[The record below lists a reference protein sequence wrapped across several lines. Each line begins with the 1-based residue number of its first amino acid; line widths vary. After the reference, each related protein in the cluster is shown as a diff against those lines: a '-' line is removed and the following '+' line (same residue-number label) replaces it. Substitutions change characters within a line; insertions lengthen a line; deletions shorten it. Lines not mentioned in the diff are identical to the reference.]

1 MAAAALAVATSAC
14 SSPGASHSPAAV
26 QTHPTTPGRT
36 HPVGII
42 AIGHSGLTG
51 ENSDPRHP
59 SQPGQPVL
67 ENSWATGT
75 SPAVDS
81 VYLRLVAARPET
93 KGHVANAATGGAPFT
108 ALAEQ
113 AQTALASVPGPA
125 LIIIQTIDNDIRCD
139 GTDAANVMAFG
150 ATLRHVLKSLTAASP
165 ESKILLV
172 GELGRPSTSYI
183 TRLVVMH
190 PDVKA
195 GLTGPGICDF
205 YDERGRLRPDHFRTL
220 TKIID
225 SYETEQ
231 ARVCSTV
238 PNCLTDGGVRAA
250 YKDTPANFTS
260 DWNHLNVRGQAHEAK
275 IIWPVVARALGLT

>member
-1 MAAAALAVATSAC
+1 VAAALAVATSAC
-14 SSPGASHSPAAV
+14 SSPGASHPPAPV
-26 QTHPTTPGRT
+26 QTHPTTLGRT
-36 HPVGII
+36 HLIGII

-81 VYLRLVAARPET
+81 VYQRLVAARPET
-93 KGHVANAATGGAPFT
+93 KGHVANAAAGGAPVT

-113 AQTALASVPGPA
+113 AQTALASVPAPA
-125 LIIIQTIDNDIRCD
+125 LIIIQTIDSDIRCD
-139 GTDAANVMAFG
+139 GTDAANVIIFG
-150 ATLRHVLKSLTAASP
+150 TTLRHVLKSLTAASP

-172 GELGRPSTSYI
+172 GQLGRPSTSFI
-183 TRLVVMH
+183 TTLVAMH
-190 PDVKA
+190 PDAKV

-220 TKIID
+220 TNIID
-225 SYETEQ
+225 SYEAEQ
-231 ARVCSTV
+231 ARVCSAV
-238 PNCLTDGGVRAA
+238 PNCRTDDGVRAA

-260 DWNHLNVRGQAHEAK
+260 DWNHLNVRGQAQEAK
-275 IIWPVVARALGLT
+275 IIWPVVVRALGL